1 MSANEVKHLAA
12 TIRGTWKQLALADQA
27 DADELLE
34 ILKGLLESLEALE
47 VGAGI

>member
-1 MSANEVKHLAA
+1 MSVNEVKHLAA
-12 TIRGTWKQLALADQA
+12 TIRSTWKELALSDQN
-27 DADELLE
+27 DPEVLLE